1 MFEIHAGEGG
11 RVRLCGRFDA
21 AEAEQALVTLSK
33 IDLPMTLDCS
43 ALEYVSSAGIG
54 VIMETYKRLLK
65 GGHRLTLVQM
75 TPKVRNVFRYAG
87 LDRLLQI
94 E

>member
-1 MFEIHAGEGG
+1 MFEIHVGEGG
-11 RVRLCGRFDA
+11 QLKLTGRLDA
-21 AEAEQALVTLSK
+21 AEAEQALATLGK
-33 IDLPMTLDCS
+33 IDSPMTLDCS

-65 GGHRLTLVQM
+65 GGHRLALVQM

>member
-1 MFEIHAGEGG
+1 MFDIRVGEGG
-11 RVRLCGRFDA
+11 RVRLSGRLDA
-21 AEAEQALVTLSK
+21 AEADRAKTALAPVDGS
-33 IDLPMTLDCS
+33 MTLDCS
-43 ALEYVSSAGIG
+43 ELEYISSAGIG

-65 GGHRLTLVQM
+65 GGYRLTLVQM

-87 LDRLLQI
+87 LDRVLQI

>member
-1 MFEIHAGEGG
+1 MFEIHVGEGG
-11 RVRLCGRFDA
+11 QVKLSGRLDA

>member
-1 MFEIHAGEGG
+1 MFDIYVGEGG
-11 RVRLCGRFDA
+11 RVRLLGRLDA
-21 AEAEQALVTLSK
+21 AEADRAMAVLAPVDGSL
-33 IDLPMTLDCS
+33 ILDCS
-43 ALEYVSSAGIG
+43 ELEYISSAGIG

-65 GGHRLTLVQM
+65 SGHRLTLVQM

-87 LDRLLQI
+87 LDRVLQI

>member
-21 AEAEQALVTLSK
+21 AEAEQALATLNR
-33 IDLPMTLDCS
+33 IDSAITLDCS
-43 ALEYVSSAGIG
+43 ALEYISSAGIG

-65 GGHRLTLVQM
+65 GGHRLALVQLI
-75 TPKVRNVFRYAG
+75 PKVRNVFRYAG